1 VKNCRT
7 IGLILLAALLL
18 VGCQTFPKHKVHY
31 TLLEKKAAEL
41 PNDVLLMPLDIR
53 VKEMSSGGLEEE
65 VPEWTIQALAH
76 MQAELDGNASNRGN
90 LNIIQLP
97 AVTKEQQA
105 LIEQHTALYQTVAF
119 SALWFTQNPLPAWQ
133 HKAKKFD
140 YTLGSGLSFLAE
152 QTGADTALF
161 VSGEDVIS
169 SSGRKATMV
178 FAAAFGVAIPLGRTV
193 VISSLVDLRTGDILW
208 LNYDI
213 NVDDTTLLERE
224 DTAAVLDKLFTD
236 YPGLEAYHKLQ
247 ATN

>member
-1 VKNCRT
+1 
-7 IGLILLAALLL
+7 
-18 VGCQTFPKHKVHY
+18 
-31 TLLEKKAAEL
+31 
-41 PNDVLLMPLDIR
+41 
-53 VKEMSSGGLEEE
+53 MSSGGLEEE
-65 VPEWTIQALAH
+65 VPEWTTQALTH
-76 MQAELDGNASNRGN
+76 MKAELDGNPGNRGN
-90 LNIIQLP
+90 LNIVQLP
-97 AVTKEQQA
+97 EVTKEQQA

-119 SALWFTQNPLPAWQ
+119 SALWFTRNPAAAWQ

-193 VISSLVDLRTGDILW
+193 IISSLVDLRTGDILW
-208 LNYDI
+208 LNYDV
-213 NVDDTTLLERE
+213 NADDTTLLKRE
-224 DTAAVLDKLFTD
+224 DTAEVLDTLFND

-247 ATN
+247 ASN